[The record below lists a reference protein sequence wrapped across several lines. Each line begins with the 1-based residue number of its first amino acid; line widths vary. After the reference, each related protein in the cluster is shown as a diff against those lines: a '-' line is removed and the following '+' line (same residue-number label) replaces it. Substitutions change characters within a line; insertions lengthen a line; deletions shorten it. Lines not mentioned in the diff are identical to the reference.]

1 MKFFY
6 LILLS
11 FCFVTINAQQFNSK
25 LGATI
30 GEAQIVLDDVW
41 KFKIDASATGEKEKW
56 FSTTLND
63 KNWENIS
70 VPGNWD
76 LINEHANYKGKA
88 WYRTSFVVPSTINN
102 ERIFLSFGEVGM
114 SYKVFVNGSFVAQI
128 LCGNY
133 EELFDVTKL
142 VKQLGKNHLAVEVDN
157 SRIWGAYWAWGG
169 IRRPVKLLVK
179 APLYVE
185 RQAVVATPNLDNG
198 TAIVITN
205 IVVKNATNAS
215 QKLNLT
221 QNIYFNGAL
230 TKKLDTNAI
239 TIAANTTASYTLTT
253 QLSKQQVNLWHF
265 DYPNLYTSA
274 VSVSQGNKIIYQQ
287 QNRFGIRKIKV
298 DGFQFK
304 LNGESVRLAGYNWV
318 ADDRTTGSTLPEFRY
333 KEDIDLM
340 KAAGANMARLS
351 HRPLPEDVMN
361 YLDEKGILVMAEL
374 NNWPEFMNAS
384 SKEPELFATKLIQ
397 QNFNHPSIFGWSVGN
412 ENGNLKD
419 NPQVNDYTASIIKY
433 IKANLDSTRLVTY
446 VSNTA
451 DFQDNDA
458 AQFCDVIMI
467 NKYGSYEKGVDEL
480 KKRYPNKAV
489 FMSEYGGHT
498 ENLIYDTPDK
508 TTFKSLMVDNLTAK
522 ENLFGYSIWT
532 FNDYRSN
539 YQAPNPLTTTPV
551 HQNRQWGIVDV
562 YRNKKRAYVQMQQFY
577 APLRQLIVK
586 AKPSKEG
593 TIQTQIVLHPRY
605 KKDIPAYVLKGYKLV
620 WQIRNNDNNVVDA
633 NAISLPNI
641 VPGADS
647 LMFNIDC
654 KKGNA
659 SFIKVS
665 LLSPTGYVVLDAT
678 SYLQAPPAPT
688 VDAFITA
695 SKEARIVF
703 SKNDFTKEFVVKYK
717 AEDGTVKSLKPTIDH
732 YADVT
737 GLSLGKKYDIWVT
750 GINDFGESKSSTIY
764 QFTPIAGYQNL
775 PPIIW
780 QSEPADKS
788 FFVGYSYH
796 YTDVQY
802 DVRYG
807 TSLTNMA
814 QWKTV
819 ATNNFGMMQVPNL
832 TNNQTYYYQIGRRTT
847 FTNAISEWSEIK
859 TIVPNKLHQYGK
871 AVVRG
876 FKQLDKQLIVFLSP
890 SKNAT
895 GYQIICNTDKG
906 KEVFTINQS
915 LAEVL
920 SITLSNNVSV
930 KNIEL
935 IAK

>member
-1 MKFFY
+1 MRFFF

-11 FCFVTINAQQFNSK
+11 FCIVSINAQQFNSK
-25 LGATI
+25 LGATV
-30 GEAQIVLDDVW
+30 GETQVELNDVW
-41 KFKIDASATGEKEKW
+41 KFKTDASATGENEKW

-63 KNWENIS
+63 KNWENID

-88 WYRTSFVVPSTINN
+88 WYRTSFVVPSTNN
-102 ERIFLSFGEVGM
+102 DERIFLAFGEVGM
-114 SYKVFVNGSFVAQI
+114 SYKVFVNGYLVAQI
-128 LCGNY
+128 LSGNY
-133 EELFDVTKL
+133 EEQFDITKHII
-142 VKQLGKNHLAVEVDN
+142 KTGKNYLAVEVDN
-157 SRIWGAYWAWGG
+157 ALIWGAYWPWGG
-169 IRRPVKLLVK
+169 IRRPVKLSIK
-179 APLYVE
+179 KPLFIE
-185 RQAVVATPNLDNG
+185 RQAVVAEPDLVNG
-198 TAIVITN
+198 TAIITTN
-205 IVVKNATNAS
+205 IVVKNTS
-215 QKLNLT
+215 RLSKKFNLA
-221 QNIYFNGAL
+221 QNIYFNGTL
-230 TKKLDTNAI
+230 TTTIDTSSI
-239 TIAANTTASYTLTT
+239 VIPANTTANYTLTT
-253 QLSKQQVNLWHF
+253 KLTKQQVSLWHF

-287 QNRFGIRKIKV
+287 QNRFGIRKIEI

-374 NNWPEFMNAS
+374 NNWPEFMNGS

-397 QNFNHPSIFGWSVGN
+397 QNFNHPCIFGWSVGN
-412 ENGNLKD
+412 ENGSLKD
-419 NPQVNDYTASIIKY
+419 YPQVNDYTASIIKY
-433 IKANLDSTRLVTY
+433 IKQNLDSSRLVTY

-489 FMSEYGGHT
+489 FMSEYGSHT
-498 ENLIYDTPDK
+498 DNLIYDTPDK

-562 YRNKKRAYVQMQQFY
+562 YRNKKRAYAQMQQFY
-577 APLRQLIVK
+577 APVRQLIVN
-586 AKPSKEG
+586 AKPSSGDK
-593 TIQTQIVLHPRY
+593 IQAKIVLHPRY
-605 KKDIPAYVLKGYKLV
+605 KKDIPAYVLKGYNIV
-620 WQIRNNDNNVVDA
+620 WQLRNSDNKVFDA
-633 NAISLPNI
+633 GGISLPNI
-641 VPGADS
+641 QPGADS
-647 LMFNIDC
+647 LVFNIDC
-654 KKGNA
+654 ANDNA
-659 SFIKVS
+659 GFFKVS
-665 LLSPTGYVVLDAT
+665 LMSPTGYSVLDT
-678 SYLQAPPAPT
+678 VCYLQVPPAPT
-688 VDAFITA
+688 VESFITA

-703 SKNDFTKEFVVKYK
+703 AKSDFTKEFVVKYK
-717 AEDGTVKSLKPTIDH
+717 GEDDAIKSLKPTIDH
-732 YADVT
+732 YADLT
-737 GLSLGKKYDIWVT
+737 SLSLGKKYEIWVT
-750 GINDFGESKSSTIY
+750 GINAIGESKPSAIY
-764 QFTPIAGYQNL
+764 HFTPTAGYKNL

-780 QSEPADKS
+780 QSEPANKS

-802 DVRYG
+802 DIRYG
-807 TSLTNMA
+807 TSLANRA
-814 QWKTV
+814 HWNV
-819 ATNNFGMMQVPNL
+819 IASNNFGMMQVPNL
-832 TNNQTYYYQIGRRTT
+832 TNNQTYYYQIGRRPA
-847 FTNAISEWSEIK
+847 FTNTISEWSEIK
-859 TIVPNKLHQYGK
+859 TIVPNKSHQYGK
-871 AVVRG
+871 AIVHG
-876 FKQLDKQLIVFLSP
+876 FKQLNKQVIVFLSP

-895 GYQIICNTDKG
+895 SYQIICNTDKG
-906 KEVFTINQS
+906 KEVFIINQS
-915 LAEVL
+915 VVEIVSLTLNTSNTVT
-920 SITLSNNVSV
+920 SIDINP
-930 KNIEL
+930 I
-935 IAK
+935 

>member
-1 MKFFY
+1 M
-6 LILLS
+6 LL
-11 FCFVTINAQQFNSK
+11 N
-25 LGATI
+25 
-30 GEAQIVLDDVW
+30 DVW
-41 KFKIDASATGEKEKW
+41 KFKIDASAIGENDKW
-56 FSTTLND
+56 FSPVLDD
-63 KNWENIS
+63 KNWDKIE

-76 LINEHANYKGKA
+76 LTNEHVNYKGKA
-88 WYRTSFVVPSTINN
+88 WYRTSFTAPKFSLHQ
-102 ERIFLSFGEVGM
+102 RIFLAFGEVGM
-114 SYKVFVNGSFVAQI
+114 SYKVFLNGKFVAQI
-128 LCGNY
+128 LSGNC
-133 EELFDVTKL
+133 EEHFDITKL
-142 VKQLGKNHLAVEVDN
+142 LKQSGKNYLAVEVDN

-169 IRRPVKLLVK
+169 IRRPVKLLIK
-179 APLYVE
+179 APVYIE
-185 RQAVVATPNLDNG
+185 RQAVVAIPNLDNG
-198 TAIVITN
+198 TATITTN
-205 IVVKNATNAS
+205 VVVRNATNTS
-215 QKLNLT
+215 QKLNLA
-221 QNIYFNGAL
+221 QDIYFKGTL
-230 TKKLDTNAI
+230 TKKIENAAI
-239 TIAANTTASYTLTT
+239 IIPANTTANYTLTT

-274 VSVSQGNKIIYQQ
+274 ISVTQGNKIIYQL
-287 QNRFGIRKIKV
+287 QNRFGIRKIEI

-412 ENGNLKD
+412 ENGNLKE

-433 IKANLDSTRLVTY
+433 IKANLDSSRLVTY

-467 NKYGSYEKGVDEL
+467 NKYGSYEKGIDEL

-508 TTFKSLMVDNLTAK
+508 TTFRSLMVDNLTAK

-562 YRNKKRAYVQMQQFY
+562 YRNKKRAYAQMQHFY
-577 APLRQLIVK
+577 APVRYLGIK
-586 AKPSKEG
+586 AKAANG
-593 TIQTQIVLHPRY
+593 LVQAQIVLHPRY
-605 KKDIPAYVLKGYKLV
+605 KKDIPAYVLKGYTLV
-620 WQIRNNDNNVVDA
+620 WQVRNSNNNVLDA
-633 NAISLPNI
+633 GAITLPNI

-647 LMFNIDC
+647 LVFNIDY
-654 KKGNA
+654 KRADAN
-659 SFIKVS
+659 FIKVS
-665 LLSPTGYVVLDAT
+665 LLSPTGYAVLDAT

-688 VDAFITA
+688 VEAFITA
-695 SKEARIVF
+695 SKEARVVF

-737 GLSLGKKYDIWVT
+737 GLSMGKQYNIWVT
-750 GINDFGESKSSTIY
+750 GINDFGESTPSTIY
-764 QFTPIAGYQNL
+764 QFTPTAGYQNL

-780 QSEPADKS
+780 QSEPANKS

-802 DVRYG
+802 DIRYG
-807 TSLTNMA
+807 TSLANKA
-814 QWKTV
+814 QWKTIV
-819 ATNNFGMMQVPNL
+819 TNNFGMMRVPNL
-832 TNNQTYYYQIGRRTT
+832 INNQTYYYQIGRRPA
-847 FTNAISEWSEIK
+847 FTNTISEWSEMK
-859 TIVPNKLHQYGK
+859 TIMPNKLHQYGMPIIH
-871 AVVRG
+871 G
-876 FKQLDKQLIVFLSP
+876 FKQLDKQVIVFLSP

-895 GYQIICNTDKG
+895 GYQITCNTDKG
-906 KEVFTINQS
+906 KEVFIINKS
-915 LAEVL
+915 LVEIA
-920 SITLSNNVSV
+920 SITLSNNASI
-930 KNIEL
+930 KNIEI